1 MKDQFYIVLPSNSS
15 MSYFSDNTT
24 THFITRLPQHL
35 TLCGSWVVALTE
47 IQIPMTFQHIPF
59 EHSERYVELT
69 DDTQVYLSHVGLES
83 DTLISSDARVM
94 YNTSTTCEKNL
105 SYVQPGV
112 YKNIQSL
119 VSEFNELQCLKN
131 HLTFSINS
139 TGYIKIISVCSE
151 TGCDSFKHEIKL
163 SARLRKIL
171 GFDEKPIFIKK
182 KDFMLGSRPANLCNG
197 LPSVLMVYSDICEPI
212 IIGDVQAPLLRSV
225 SLGAFEYS
233 YGSSRVKS
241 FSPCMYIPLLTNSF
255 STIEIDIKDDLGQ
268 TILFDGGTLTATLH
282 FKRLD

>member
-15 MSYFSDNTT
+15 MSYFNDNTT
-24 THFITRLPQHL
+24 AHFITRLPQHL

-47 IQIPMTFQHIPF
+47 IQIPMTFQHIPT
-59 EHSERYVELT
+59 EHSERCVELT
-69 DDTQVYLSHVGLES
+69 DDTQVYLTHVGLES
-83 DTLISSDARVM
+83 DTLILSDAKK
-94 YNTSTTCEKNL
+94 YNTFAYVGEKNL

-119 VSEFNELQCLKN
+119 VSEFNELKCLKN
-131 HLTFSINS
+131 HLTFNINS
-139 TGYIKIISVCSE
+139 TGYVKIINVCSE
-151 TGCDSFKHEIKL
+151 TGCDSFKHEVKL
-163 SARLRKIL
+163 PTRLRKIL
-171 GFDEKPIFIKK
+171 GFDENPILIKK
-182 KDFMLGSRPANLCNG
+182 NDFKLGTRPANLCNG

-225 SLGAFEYS
+225 SLGALDYA
-233 YGSSRVKS
+233 YGSNRVKS

-255 STIEIDIKDDLGQ
+255 STIEIDIKDDLGK